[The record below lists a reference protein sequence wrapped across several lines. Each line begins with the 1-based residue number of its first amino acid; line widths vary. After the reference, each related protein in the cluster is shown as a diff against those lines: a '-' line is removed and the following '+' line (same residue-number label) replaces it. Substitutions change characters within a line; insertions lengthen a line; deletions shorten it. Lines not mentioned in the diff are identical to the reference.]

1 MKTTN
6 LFGEIVEIDFT
17 IPKGHKSKYQLWKQR
32 NNYVKKNVTAISC
45 KTCDHHRIFNYH
57 NKIYHK
63 CELLGIS
70 NSEATDIR
78 VGHVCNKWEVE
89 DALV

>member
-1 MKTTN
+1 VKIKN
-6 LFGEIVEIDFT
+6 LFGEIVEAE
-17 IPKGHKSKYQLWKQR
+17 PKIKIRQSIYQRFKFY
-32 NNYVKKNVTAISC
+32 NNYRKCDGLVKCGNC
-45 KTCDHHRIFNYH
+45 KHHKAFAYH

-78 VGHVCNKWEVE
+78 VSSVCDKWEK
-89 DALV
+89 

>member
-1 MKTTN
+1 MKTVN
-6 LFGEIVEIDFT
+6 LFGETVDVISKPRGYQSSYQRFRSLNQYR
-17 IPKGHKSKYQLWKQR
+17 KSDSNQQCKNCKY
-32 NNYVKKNVTAISC
+32 
-45 KTCDHHRIFNYH
+45 HHACGYH

-78 VGHVCNKWEVE
+78 VSFVCNKWWRYDV
-89 DALV
+89 